1 MLIRAGRTPCWEW
14 WKTWTRN
21 AWGRRERALRDAKG
35 QGSGLREGSSEELR
49 PQRSSE
55 GGGGG
60 KAAGADGLLTLKRPA
75 GSEHSTA
82 DSMAESREDHA
93 GLPGLVGS
101 RSPT

>member
-1 MLIRAGRTPCWEW
+1 MLIRVGRTPCCEW
-14 WKTWTRN
+14 WKTRTRN
-21 AWGRRERALRDAKG
+21 AWGRRERGLGDAKG

-60 KAAGADGLLTLKRPA
+60 KAAGADGLLTPKRPA

-82 DSMAESREDHA
+82 GTAWRRA
-93 GLPGLVGS
+93 GRTMQGFLGW
-101 RSPT
+101 